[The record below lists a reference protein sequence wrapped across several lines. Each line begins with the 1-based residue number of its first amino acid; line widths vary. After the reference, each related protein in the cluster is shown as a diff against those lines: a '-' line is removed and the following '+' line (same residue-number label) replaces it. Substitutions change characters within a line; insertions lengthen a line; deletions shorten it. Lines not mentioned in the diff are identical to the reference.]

1 MSCDQ
6 AYTCTNQGQY
16 RGCCVGSECAT
27 SSFPTVC
34 YGATETQCSNPGPE
48 TMCCTYDI
56 NYPYCVTYLWAT
68 TASPNQVFSLF
79 NCDTHDWAGQ
89 QILSA
94 EPFAATTTN
103 TSSAPNSQA
112 TVPANDNNNNNSG
125 GGSSSTPVGAI
136 VGGVIG
142 GLAVIGLFVLCLVYL
157 LLRYRRQKAARQLDT
172 HHGGADEAALLS
184 GPTSPAG
191 AYGAPVIK
199 AEQYG
204 GTPSSMTQSSGTAY
218 ATPATVSPY
227 TTLLH
232 PGGEA
237 GEGEGKSELGTMR
250 GPSCPLIRGVSWG
263 LIGGRNYLHDGLIR
277 WFLRFYLVSVSLK
290 IDEVSCFWTPT
301 SMIVSPCHAIRRTNA
316 RIVATTLV
324 ISCLDWSLRCS
335 RANRSA
341 TFFLGGIK
349 LTVKQQYGPSPRPKG
364 AHNYRPSTSIPL

>member
-1 MSCDQ
+1 MTKHHALLVVLAAIASRASAAGQRADVSQWKPPTPTGPLEPHDRASLQISPRPTGAPLGRHEEGELRRRQTSDTSIGSNTCGFWTDDGLAMSCDP

-34 YGATETQCSNPGPE
+34 YGATETQCSDPGPE

-94 EPFAATTTN
+94 EPFAVTTKD

-112 TVPANDNNNNNSG
+112 TVPANDNNNNTTSNNNSG
-125 GGSSSTPVGAI
+125 GGGSGTPVGAI

-157 LLRYRRQKAARQLDT
+157 LLRYRRQKAARQLNT
-172 HHGGADEAALLS
+172 HHGGADEAAPLS
-184 GPTSPAG
+184 GPTSPTG
-191 AYGAPVIK
+191 GGYGAPVIK
-199 AEQYG
+199 AEEYG
-204 GTPSSMTQSSGTAY
+204 GTPSSMTQSSSTAY

-232 PGGEA
+232 PGEEA
-237 GEGEGKSELGTMR
+237 GEGKSELGNDARTELPIDQR
-250 GPSCPLIRGVSWG
+250 SELGVDRRAE
-263 LIGGRNYLHDGLIR
+263 L
-277 WFLRFYLVSVSLK
+277 
-290 IDEVSCFWTPT
+290 PT
-301 SMIVSPCHAIRRTNA
+301 
-316 RIVATTLV
+316 
-324 ISCLDWSLRCS
+324 
-335 RANRSA
+335 
-341 TFFLGGIK
+341 
-349 LTVKQQYGPSPRPKG
+349 
-364 AHNYRPSTSIPL
+364 